1 MTQPQAITAAMP
13 TTAPL
18 LALRLC
24 GTPALGPANGPLQP
38 ITLQRG
44 TALLACLAWARGPLP
59 RGRLAALLW
68 PNAGEAVA
76 RARLRRLAY
85 TLESSTCTALLELG
99 AEHIGLRHDRVRVD
113 THEFA
118 QAARAAVAGG
128 LIEADAIERL
138 EAYAAHAAQ
147 PLLAGV
153 AIGSEPFD
161 EWQRQQRIE
170 HEHLLARLLVRLA
183 ETHLAHRDPAEAQRC
198 AERLV
203 ALDPYDEP
211 AHVLLMRA
219 HAAAGNAAGIDV
231 AYLRCAEALRA
242 EFGTRPG
249 AVTEAAYVELVD
261 GLRAQTMLAHLGA
274 RAPAVRFADS
284 PQGAIAYATLGDAAE
299 AIVVIAGFVS
309 HIEIAWEDP
318 RLREF
323 LTRLTQRYRVLVFD
337 RRGLGLSERLGAT
350 GTIEAAAGDVHA
362 ILDHAGIERA
372 WLFGAS
378 EGGPIA
384 LRLAADHPER
394 VRGVML
400 FGALAK
406 GTASPDHPWALG
418 RDAFDVWL
426 ERLVAGWGGPSCLET
441 FAPSARNDPAVRAWW
456 ARMLRHAASPATL
469 RLVLHGLR
477 EADIRPL
484 LPSLRVP
491 ALVMHRRGDR
501 AVRFGAGEHLAQRLP
516 GAHWLP
522 LDGDDHWWWRGD
534 TEPVLRAMLDFGAP
548 A

>member
-1 MTQPQAITAAMP
+1 MVTAA
-13 TTAPL
+13 PL
-18 LALRLC
+18 AALRLC
-24 GTPALGPANGPLQP
+24 GTPALGPTGGSLRT

-44 TALLACLAWARGPLP
+44 AALLACLAWTRGPLP
-59 RGRLAALLW
+59 RGWLAAQLW
-68 PNAGEAVA
+68 PEAREAVA

-85 TLESSTCTALLELG
+85 TLESSSGAALFELG

-113 THEFA
+113 TLEFA
-118 QAARAAVAGG
+118 EVARAAVAGV
-128 LIEADAIERL
+128 IEADAIERL

-153 AIGSEPFD
+153 DIGSEPFD
-161 EWQRQQRIE
+161 DWRRQQRIE
-170 HEHLLARLLVRLA
+170 QEHLLARLLVRLA
-183 ETHLAHRDPAEAQRC
+183 ETHLARSDPAAAQRC

-219 HAAAGNAAGIDV
+219 HAAAGNAAGIDAV
-231 AYLRCAEALRA
+231 YLRCAEALRA

-249 AVTEAAYVELVD
+249 AATEAAYVELVD
-261 GLRAQTMLAHLGA
+261 CLRVQATPAQLAA
-274 RAPAVRFADS
+274 PAPAVRFAES

-362 ILDHAGIERA
+362 ILDHAGVERA

-426 ERLVAGWGGPSCLET
+426 ERLVAGWGGPSGLET
-441 FAPSARNDPAVRAWW
+441 FAPSARDDRAVRAWW

-477 EADIRPL
+477 EVDIRPL
-484 LPSLRVP
+484 LPCLRVP

-501 AVRFGAGEHLAQRLP
+501 AVRFGAGEYLAQRLP

-534 TEPVLRAMLDFGAP
+534 TAPVLRAMLDFGAR